1 MSEDSERDE
10 PDWEAY
16 RKALRRKEGRRFSA
30 VGAIFIAVVGL
41 FIIAVKTLEPLD
53 YYPPGDIRNEPLYR
67 VALAIFFMVLIG
79 YVLIG
84 TLRAWKRGDKP

>member
-1 MSEDSERDE
+1 VPEDSDREE

-16 RKALRRKEGRRFSA
+16 RKALRRRESRRFSA

-41 FIIAVKTLEPLD
+41 FIIVVKTLEPLD

-67 VALAIFFMVLIG
+67 VAFAGVALVFIG
-79 YVLIG
+79 FAVIG
-84 TLRAWKRGDKP
+84 ALRAWKRGDKP